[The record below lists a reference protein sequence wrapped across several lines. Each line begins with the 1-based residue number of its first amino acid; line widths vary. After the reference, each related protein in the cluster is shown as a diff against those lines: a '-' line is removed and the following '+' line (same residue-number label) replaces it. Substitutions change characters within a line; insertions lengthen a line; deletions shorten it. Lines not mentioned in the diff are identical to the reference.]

1 MEKQWRTTYFKP
13 TAQGISCTGRSVS
26 FAAELPADKE
36 CGVILYD
43 DRGGSKRFPFQKE
56 GKRGNLY
63 GLKIE
68 GEGLHSCSYNY
79 YSGDQVITDP
89 YAREVQGLEIWG
101 EARGRET
108 RGFLG
113 KREFDWQGDEPLAI
127 PVHESIFY
135 GLNVRSFT
143 MHKSS
148 GVRNKGT
155 FEGITEKIPYFKSL
169 GITAVELMPCYEYDE
184 CMEKE
189 ELLAGPVLSA
199 AALQAEEQVKET
211 EQISREDGDEKEDVI
226 RLNCWGYQKGF
237 YFAPKAAYSAGR
249 SPVTSFK
256 KLVRKL
262 HQNQIEVIMQF
273 YFPPE
278 IRQMQMLE
286 VIRYWVT
293 EYHID
298 GVRLSGFHIPFR
310 LIAEDPVLKNT
321 KIRCSY
327 VPEEDLS
334 VVCNSSFKNFITDN
348 GNFRNDMRRFLKG
361 DEGLIG
367 QVLFYQRRNP
377 KEHGVVNYMADYDGF
392 SLYDSVCYERKHNEA
407 NGEDNR
413 DGTDVNFTWNCG
425 IEGES
430 RRKTIKELR
439 ERQIKN
445 ALSFVILSQG
455 IPYLFSGDEFAC
467 SRSGNNNCYCQDNE
481 TGWVKWRKTGLAKEI
496 LSYTRFLTGLR
507 KSNGIL
513 HMKEELLAMDP
524 IGCGYPDISYHGIE
538 AWRPD
543 LSFISRIVG
552 ILECGKYSPE
562 KGESFYIACNM
573 HWESHD
579 LALPKLAKN
588 KSWIKI
594 ADTSL
599 PIGQFSENWRIKEIE
614 ENRKEGLGFSINSR
628 CIAIFKTV
636 GVRRS
641 SGAGARKG
649 KVQGGKKASARH
661 TL

>member
-1 MEKQWRTTYFKP
+1 MEKQWKVTCFKP
-13 TAQGISCTGRSVS
+13 TGQGIASTRSCVS
-26 FAAELPADKE
+26 FAAELSTDKE

-43 DRGGSKRFPFQKE
+43 NQGGSKRFPFQKE

-68 GEGLHSCSYNY
+68 GEGLNTCSYNY
-79 YSGDQVITDP
+79 YAGEQVITDP
-89 YAREVQGLEIWG
+89 YAREIQGLEVWG
-101 EARGRET
+101 DQRERET

-127 PVHESIFY
+127 PVNESIFY

-148 GVRNKGT
+148 GVKNKGT
-155 FEGITEKIPYFKSL
+155 FEGILEKIPYLKAL

-184 CMEKE
+184 CMAKQDLRADSVFSVAAFSKE
-189 ELLAGPVLSA
+189 EPDKTKEQKNRKPEKAK
-199 AALQAEEQVKET
+199 EE
-211 EQISREDGDEKEDVI
+211 VI
-226 RLNCWGYQKGF
+226 RLNCWGFQKGF
-237 YFAPKAAYSAGR
+237 YFAPKAAYSACGR

-256 KLVRKL
+256 RLVRKL
-262 HQNQIEVIMQF
+262 HQNRIEVIMQF

-278 IRQMQMLE
+278 IRQIQMLE
-286 VIRYWVT
+286 VIRYWVM

-321 KIRCSY
+321 KIWCSY
-327 VPEEDLS
+327 VPMEDLS
-334 VVCNSSFKNFITDN
+334 AIGNPSFKNFIIDN

-361 DEGLIG
+361 DEGLIS
-367 QVLFYQRRNP
+367 QALFYQKRNP
-377 KEHGVVNYMADYDGF
+377 GEHGVVNQMADYDGF
-392 SLYDSVCYERKHNEA
+392 SLYDSVCYEKKHNEE

-413 DGTDVNFTWNCG
+413 DGTDLNYTWNCG
-425 IEGES
+425 VEGES
-430 RRKTIKELR
+430 RKKSILALR
-439 ERQIKN
+439 QRQIKN
-445 ALSFVILSQG
+445 ALSFVFLSQG
-455 IPYLFSGDEFAC
+455 IPFLFSGDEFAS

-481 TGWVKWRKTGLAKEI
+481 TGWVEWKKTGFAKEI
-496 LSYTRFLTGLR
+496 LSYTQFLINLR
-507 KSNGIL
+507 KSNDIL
-513 HMKEELLAMDP
+513 HMKDEFLAMDTV
-524 IGCGYPDISYHGIE
+524 GCGYPDISYHGIE

-552 ILECGKYSPE
+552 ILECGRYSPA

-573 HWESHD
+573 HWESHE

-588 KSWIKI
+588 KSWVKI

-599 PIGQFSENWRIKEIE
+599 PIGQFAESWGTSEIE
-614 ENRKEGLGFSINSR
+614 ENRKEGLVFSINNR

-636 GVRRS
+636 NVKKGSGSLRRNK
-641 SGAGARKG
+641 RP
-649 KVQGGKKASARH
+649 
-661 TL
+661 